1 MLFRSLAR
9 AARYVDGWNPSQIS
23 VDEYRRGV
31 PRLRELYKEAGRTG
45 PQYLGINQI
54 LTIAATDDAAHEQA
68 YPTVAQVFSSE
79 EAYRERTLVGSP
91 TTVAARLTEFHEAG
105 VNWIEVRPVYP
116 TIENLIEQ
124 MRILRD
130 EVLPAVI
137 G

>member
-1 MLFRSLAR
+1 ML
-9 AARYVDGWNPSQIS
+9 YVFDKLPYGS
-23 VDEYRRGV
+23 R
-31 PRLRELYKEAGRTG
+31 
-45 PQYLGINQI
+45 
-54 LTIAATDDAAHEQA
+54 
-68 YPTVAQVFSSE
+68 E

-91 TTVAARLTEFHEAG
+91 TTVAARLSEFHEAG